1 MDRKGLK
8 KTSNT
13 TACTGTDTSQIK
25 GSVCISHHSQTIAL
39 LTVCLKYYFNVKYKK
54 VGGLWGGTKTMATA
68 KGQPSIFSAALTS
81 NE

>member
-54 VGGLWGGTKTMATA
+54 VGGLWGGL
-68 KGQPSIFSAALTS
+68 KGLKPWQRLRAHHPFSQQL
-81 NE
+81 